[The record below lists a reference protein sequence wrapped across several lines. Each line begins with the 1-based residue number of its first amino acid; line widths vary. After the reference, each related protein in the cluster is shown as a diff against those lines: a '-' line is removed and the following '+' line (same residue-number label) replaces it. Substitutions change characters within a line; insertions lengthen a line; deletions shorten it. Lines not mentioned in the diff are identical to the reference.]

1 MFGNV
6 LQFLMMLSIST
17 VLAVSIPD
25 QEISPSPAF
34 VSKRSLRTGLGTR
47 YGDGCTEEDCW
58 KGGACSFVDY
68 SLPSGVDGSTCVSE
82 KIWNDGA
89 QCGGCISVTYKGKTI
104 TVMVTNL
111 TGGGA
116 NHLDMTPETWSKLTN
131 GLSTGGVEGIE
142 WDFVTCPISKTT
154 PLWIKMHG
162 GASKYWFSATVE
174 NARRRTTKMEVSTDE
189 GHTWKST
196 SRSKYN
202 FFELDGTLSSDTAWV
217 RVTSHT
223 GTTVIVKNVALQSG
237 KVTKSSQN
245 YA

>member
-1 MFGNV
+1 M
-6 LQFLMMLSIST
+6 
-17 VLAVSIPD
+17 VS
-25 QEISPSPAF
+25 
-34 VSKRSLRTGLGTR
+34 
-47 YGDGCTEEDCW
+47 
-58 KGGACSFVDY
+58 
-68 SLPSGVDGSTCVSE
+68 
-82 KIWNDGA
+82 
-89 QCGGCISVTYKGKTI
+89 
-104 TVMVTNL
+104 
-111 TGGGA
+111 
-116 NHLDMTPETWSKLTN
+116 
-131 GLSTGGVEGIE
+131 STGGVEGIE